1 MDIFIDGN
9 ALDVTLENEQTV
21 GDLFASLENW
31 LSQSGFRCA
40 AFALDGK
47 NIPASEVERAFSA
60 RLGDVGQINIQT
72 TSVAQLYADTL
83 LDAASFL
90 ARYAGAGAGEN
101 AGTEKEGA
109 ARAWDES
116 GARSFLFENHPGFA
130 RKIDDCLMRGT
141 GDGAALSEEIAERLH
156 EIASPKTVLLSMKE
170 KIYDI
175 TARLE
180 VLSLNMQMG
189 KDREATETVYD
200 FSKVAE
206 KLFRIIQLMSA
217 SAGGAKDG
225 SSLTEDGSF
234 LTEDASFLTEDVLFF
249 EEFTGVLKE
258 FFQAYQARDSVLAGD
273 LAEYEVSPR
282 LLELYDRLKEGNG
295 AADSADAAVC
305 SEAALP
311 GLAAE
316 SIARAC

>member
-1 MDIFIDGN
+1 MNISIDGN
-9 ALDVTLENEQTV
+9 ALDVTLEDEQTV

-31 LSQSGFRCA
+31 LSQTGFRCA

-47 NIPASEVERAFSA
+47 NVPASEVENAFSTS
-60 RLGDVGQINIQT
+60 LGDVGQIDIRT
-72 TSVAQLYADTL
+72 ASVARLYADTL
-83 LDAASFL
+83 LDVVFFL
-90 ARYAGAGAGEN
+90 AQYADADTGEN
-101 AGTEKEGA
+101 IGAETEKAEIV
-109 ARAWDES
+109 RAWDES

-130 RKIDDCLMRGT
+130 RKIDDYLTRGT
-141 GDGAALSEEIAERLH
+141 GDGAVLGEEIAERLR
-156 EIASPKTVLLSMKE
+156 EITSPETALLSMKE

-189 KDREATETVYD
+189 KDRESTETVYD
-200 FSKVAE
+200 FSKIAE
-206 KLFRIIQLMSA
+206 KLFRIIQLMPA
-217 SAGGAKDG
+217 AAGGAKDV
-225 SSLTEDGSF
+225 SF
-234 LTEDASFLTEDVLFF
+234 RTEDVLFF
-249 EEFTGVLKE
+249 EEFTGVLKD

-282 LLELYDRLKEGNG
+282 LLELYDRLKEENG
-295 AADSADAAVC
+295 AVDSADAASC
-305 SEAALP
+305 SEAALS